1 MSEGTIVGDPC
12 AAMNEARQVVFHSAK
27 QIDAEQI
34 FLEKRRRRA
43 EFGEYLSIIIVLT
56 IIIGALTAVMALL
69 QAPVPTLLSAL

>member
-12 AAMNEARQVVFHSAK
+12 AAMNEATQVVFHSAK
-27 QIDAEQI
+27 QVDLDQK

-43 EFGEYLSIIIVLT
+43 EFGEYLSIVIVLT

-69 QAPVPTLLSAL
+69 QAPVPTLISAL